1 MLNVQGSN
9 YVYSNIHTGMPHTRR
24 GIRTPRSR
32 GVLPKSSLFI
42 VARIAA
48 GTAYMA
54 LATGTG
60 LARLAGGE
68 RRLRLARH
76 ASGRGLR

>member
-1 MLNVQGSN
+1 MF
-9 YVYSNIHTGMPHTRR
+9 IETHTHTDATHAEAYAHLAR
-24 GIRTPRSR
+24 G

-68 RRLRLARH
+68 RRLRFARH